1 MSRSLK
7 VAVRR
12 GMPLLALATAAIA
25 ALSPAQA
32 TLLPQSWNG
41 YHWAHTG
48 NLAIMIG
55 NNAGSA
61 WAPYLA
67 AAEAKWSTD
76 KYIDY
81 VGTAG
86 MTSAASCAPVYGT
99 VQVCSGN
106 YGATGWL
113 GYTQVWTAGTQ
124 INQATIKLNEYYF
137 SQSKYN
143 NAAFRQQVTC
153 QEMGNALGL
162 NDLDHVYTNI
172 NAGTCMDYTNDPT
185 GKKGTNGTRANTT
198 ADATDFQRLDA
209 IYAMKDK
216 TQLPFT
222 KPGMFGNALAVPGAV
237 PEPSSWMT
245 MLMGFLGLGLSL
257 RRRRKAAVPA

>member
-1 MSRSLK
+1 MIAFWNA
-7 VAVRR
+7 AVRR
-12 GMPLLALATAAIA
+12 GLPLLALAIGAIA
-25 ALSPAQA
+25 PAEA

-55 NNAGSA
+55 NNASAA

-67 AAEAKWSTD
+67 AAEAKWSAD

-81 VGTAG
+81 LPKPG
-86 MTSAASCAPVYGT
+86 MTSASSCGAVYGT
-99 VQVCSGN
+99 VQVCSAN

-113 GYTQVWTAGTQ
+113 GYTQVWTSGTQ
-124 INQATIKLNEYYF
+124 IIEATIKLNDYYF
-137 SQSKYN
+137 SRAKYN
-143 NAAFRQQVTC
+143 TTAFHQQVAC

-162 NDLDHVYTNI
+162 DDLDRVYTNI

-185 GKKGTNGTRANTT
+185 GTKGTNGTRANTT
-198 ADATDFQRLDA
+198 ASATDISRLDA
-209 IYAMKDK
+209 IYAIKDS
-216 TQLPFT
+216 TQLIYT
-222 KPGMFGNALAVPGAV
+222 KPGMFGNAQAVAGAV

-245 MLMGFLGLGLSL
+245 MIVGFLGLGLSL
-257 RRRRKAAVPA
+257 RRSRKAAVPA

>member
-1 MSRSLK
+1 MNGLIRL
-7 VAVRR
+7 AARR
-12 GMPLLALATAAIA
+12 GMPLLALASAAF
-25 ALSPAQA
+25 SPAHA

-55 NNAGSA
+55 SNTSSA

-67 AAEAKWSTD
+67 SAAAKWSTD

-81 VGTAG
+81 VPTAG
-86 MTSAASCAPVYGT
+86 MTSASSCGAVYGT

-113 GYTQVWTAGTQ
+113 GYTQVWTSGTQ
-124 INQATIKLNEYYF
+124 IIEATIKLNEYYF

-143 NAAFRQQVTC
+143 TAAFRQQVTC

-162 NDLDHVYTNI
+162 DDLDHVYTNA
-172 NAGTCMDYTNDPT
+172 NQGTCMDYTNDPT
-185 GKKGTNGTRANTT
+185 GKKGTNGTKANTT
-198 ADATDFQRLDA
+198 ADATDFSRLDA
-209 IYAMKDK
+209 IYAVKDS

-222 KPGMFGNALAVPGAV
+222 KPGVFGNALAVPGGV
-237 PEPSSWMT
+237 PEPASWMT
-245 MLMGFLGLGLSL
+245 MLAGFFGLGLSL